1 MRYCELVHIQL
12 PSESNAP
19 RMAAPCH

>member
-19 RMAAPCH
+19 LMAAPCH